1 MIPKIALDTFSF
13 ATPLYL
19 WLLALPAALLVL
31 WVWQLAARRRDATR
45 LRRARLLPVR
55 ERFSTFGDLGF
66 WLCALIAASLCIVA
80 LAGPR
85 ARIAAVRNASTD
97 IVILQDGS
105 ASMYVKDVAPDR
117 WRRSVR
123 FLRAFAGALSW
134 KGDRVALALFAHLCS
149 PQVRLTK
156 DPNALFFFLDHL
168 SERSPFRLEDIP
180 TWDTNIEEGIRWGLR
195 IVEKDQEL
203 FGESGNP
210 RAFLVI
216 TDGQAWSG
224 SVASALATARAR
236 HIPVYIVGVGTTSG
250 GMIPQPQTPTAQSF
264 EPVHSVLDRASLI
277 QLAQAGGGEYF
288 EIGRGSDRD
297 VAFSIIGRL
306 RKRSDQAKVV
316 ESFDDLYW
324 RFLLAAGVMLC
335 VGTLMLRTRTELGW
349 QLAGAVAVVLLMAT
363 ML

>member
-1 MIPKIALDTFSF
+1 MMPRIAFDTLSF

-19 WLLALPAALLVL
+19 WLLVVPAALFVL
-31 WVWQLAARRRDATR
+31 WIWQVILRRRDAGR
-45 LRRARLLPVR
+45 LHRGRMQPLPG
-55 ERFSTFGDLGF
+55 RFGMFGDLGF
-66 WLCALIAASLCIVA
+66 WLCLLVASSLCIAA

-85 ARIAAVRNASTD
+85 AHISSVRNASAD

-105 ASMYVKDVAPDR
+105 ASMYVKDVEPDR
-117 WRRSVR
+117 WRRSIR
-123 FLRAFAGALSW
+123 FLRTFASALSW

-168 SERSPFRLEDIP
+168 GDKSPFRLEDTP

-210 RAFLVI
+210 RAFVVV

-224 SVASALATARAR
+224 TVANALKQARSR
-236 HIPVYIVGVGTTSG
+236 DIPVYIVGVGTTSG
-250 GMIPQPQTPTAQSF
+250 GMIPQPAVPTTETFA
-264 EPVHSVLDRASLI
+264 PVHSVLDRPSLI

-288 EIGRGSDRD
+288 EIGQGSDRD
-297 VAFSIIGRL
+297 VAFGLVSRL
-306 RKRSDQAKVV
+306 RQRAKTAQVV
-316 ESFDDLYW
+316 QSFDELYW
-324 RFLLAAGVMLC
+324 YFLAASAAVLC
-335 VGTLMLRTRTELGW
+335 MGTLLLRRRVELVW
-349 QLAGAVAVVLLMAT
+349 QAAAAGAIVLLMVT
-363 ML
+363 LF